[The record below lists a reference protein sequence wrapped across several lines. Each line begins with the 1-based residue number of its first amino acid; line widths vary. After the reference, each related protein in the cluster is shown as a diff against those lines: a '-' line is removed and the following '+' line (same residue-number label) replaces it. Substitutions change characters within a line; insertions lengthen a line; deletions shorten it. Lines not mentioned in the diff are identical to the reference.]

1 MSQLVADLWHFR
13 LFVAQPAQPARPR
26 RHPALAGARDRA
38 AREAIDASARGPATA
53 ATLRTRAALPRR
65 RPARPRPG
73 TREGALRRGAA
84 AGHAGVCGELNGVK
98 RTGVTRRNSDELS
111 AVAKTRHPP
120 GGRRPAETPQ
130 SRWRGK
136 IGRAH
141 V

>member
-13 LFVAQPAQPARPR
+13 LFVAQPAQPERPR

-65 RPARPRPG
+65 RPARPGPG

-84 AGHAGVCGELNGVK
+84 AGHAGVCGELNGAK
-98 RTGVTRRNSDELS
+98 RKGVSRRHSDES
-111 AVAKTRHPP
+111 NTVAKTRHQP
-120 GGRRPAETPQ
+120 GAGRPAE
-130 SRWRGK
+130 K
-136 IGRAH
+136 
-141 V
+141 